1 MILGKTK
8 KKLEAKEKELYQ
20 YLSNNYKDEALRT
33 FYEYEQLVVDLHNDG
48 SLSDKDYNKLIP
60 KIDEYRRIFKNF
72 RHWILLCKKVR
83 TNIICTFFSCFL
95 TWKFGIMGKYNK

>member
-72 RHWILLCKKVR
+72 RH
-83 TNIICTFFSCFL
+83 
-95 TWKFGIMGKYNK
+95 